1 VSGTT
6 TPGPGRSGCAFCDIV
21 YGWAPVQVVRR
32 WPDAIAIVPL
42 HPVTDG
48 HLLVIPRLHVPHA
61 LADAAVTAAT
71 MRRAVELARSEGAA
85 ALNLITSIG
94 AAATQTVA
102 HLHIHIV
109 PRAADDGLAL
119 PWGPPAPRERG

>member
-1 VSGTT
+1 VTGTT
-6 TPGPGRSGCAFCDIV
+6 PPGKSGCAFCDIV
-21 YGWAPVQVVRR
+21 YFAAPAQTVRA

-48 HLLVIPRLHVPHA
+48 HLLVLPRLHVSHA
-61 LADAAVTAAT
+61 LADPAVTAAT
-71 MRRAVELARSEGAA
+71 MRRAVELARAEGIA

-94 AAATQTVA
+94 AAATQTVH

-109 PRAADDGLAL
+109 PRAAGDGLAL
-119 PWGPPAPRERG
+119 PWSPPTR

>member
-1 VSGTT
+1 VTGTT
-6 TPGPGRSGCAFCDIV
+6 TPGRTGCAFCDV
-21 YGWAPVQVVRR
+21 LYFGAPAQVVGE
-32 WPDAIAIVPL
+32 WSDAIAIVPL
-42 HPVTDG
+42 HPVVDG

-61 LADAAVTAAT
+61 LADSDVTAAT
-71 MRRAVELARSEGAA
+71 MRRAVELARTEGTA

-109 PRAADDGLAL
+109 PRAPGDGLAL
-119 PWGPPAPRERG
+119 PWRPL